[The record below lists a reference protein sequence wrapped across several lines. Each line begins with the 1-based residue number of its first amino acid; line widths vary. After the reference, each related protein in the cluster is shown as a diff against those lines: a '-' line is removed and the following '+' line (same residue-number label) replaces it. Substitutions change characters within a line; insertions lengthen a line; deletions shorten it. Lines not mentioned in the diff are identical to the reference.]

1 MKYLNIRTKT
11 IFAGALGLLLFT
23 ASCEKDLEI
32 EPITEVTSASV
43 YKDFAN
49 YPKALGKVYA
59 GVAIGG
65 QSGGDGNA
73 DVAGIDGGFSSY
85 MRQLYTMQVITT
97 DEAVI
102 GWNDGNLPDIH
113 KMTWNSSNEFIG
125 ALY

>member
-65 QSGGDGNA
+65 QSGGSLYGEKLFYIL
-73 DVAGIDGGFSSY
+73 IDKFGHIVTTNSFNLS
-85 MRQLYTMQVITT
+85 ITLSMY
-97 DEAVI
+97 I
-102 GWNDGNLPDIH
+102 C
-113 KMTWNSSNEFIG
+113 K
-125 ALY
+125 

>member
-1 MKYLNIRTKT
+1 MKYLNIKTKT

-65 QSGGDGNA
+65 QSGGDGK
-73 DVAGIDGGFSSY
+73 FH
-85 MRQLYTMQVITT
+85 QVR
-97 DEAVI
+97 
-102 GWNDGNLPDIH
+102 H
-113 KMTWNSSNEFIG
+113 SH
-125 ALY
+125 